1 LEQDAQAIRNV
12 LAKEWPLQAKCTLNV
27 ISPRRRTWFV

>member
-12 LAKEWPLQAKCTLNV
+12 LAKEWLL
-27 ISPRRRTWFV
+27 SPIPPQSTT